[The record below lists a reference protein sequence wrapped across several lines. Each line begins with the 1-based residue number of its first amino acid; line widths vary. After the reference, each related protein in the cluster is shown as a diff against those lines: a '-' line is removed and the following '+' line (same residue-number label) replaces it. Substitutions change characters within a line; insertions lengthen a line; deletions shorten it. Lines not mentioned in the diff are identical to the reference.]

1 MINESTIKL
10 KISLTD
16 PELDEEEL
24 DELTRYVLRDIKDL
38 VEDASMAEDE
48 ETLDGVHRGGLATTL
63 LGVLNAEVSIANLK
77 KFLGFLGER
86 LGNKP
91 IKISGKKP
99 DGTEFSLEASSRE
112 ELQQAAQ
119 ELIDLMKKI

>member
-1 MINESTIKL
+1 MTDESTIKL
-10 KISLTD
+10 TISLAD

-24 DELTRYVLRDIKDL
+24 DELTRHVLRDIKDL

-48 ETLDGVHRGGLATTL
+48 ETLESVHRGGLATTL

-77 KFLGFLGER
+77 KFLGFLGDR